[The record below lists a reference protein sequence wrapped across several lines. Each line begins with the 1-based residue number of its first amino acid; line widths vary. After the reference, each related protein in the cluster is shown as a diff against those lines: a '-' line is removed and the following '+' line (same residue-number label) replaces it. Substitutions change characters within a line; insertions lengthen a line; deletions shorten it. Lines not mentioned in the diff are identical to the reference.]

1 MIAATRN
8 VNVKPYRTSVSI
20 DAKLLQDVEE
30 DGRSVRDEKKMDN
43 KQESIFGEGLLNLT
57 KNSRINVQHKHGDSS
72 EQSKRNTSV
81 ALTSSD
87 TGSNEEAFGLTMTDA
102 RPELKPR
109 ERKRKLRGLQYIKPK
124 LPTKSYTL
132 VPYVNE
138 WVQSIVMV
146 MVTLT
151 LLYSV
156 QVLALKDSSFRNG
169 FQLRLF
175 PRSGSLLTSIL
186 KLVRVNRMSG
196 LVHTYCHMVC
206 VNTARWQ

>member
-8 VNVKPYRTSVSI
+8 VDVKPYRTSVPI
-20 DAKLLQDVEE
+20 DAKLLQDVKE

-43 KQESIFGEGLLNLT
+43 KQENIFGEGLLNLT

-109 ERKRKLRGLQYIKPK
+109 ERKRKLRGLHHIKPK
-124 LPTKSYTL
+124 LPINSYTL

-138 WVQSIVMV
+138 
-146 MVTLT
+146 
-151 LLYSV
+151 
-156 QVLALKDSSFRNG
+156 
-169 FQLRLF
+169 
-175 PRSGSLLTSIL
+175 
-186 KLVRVNRMSG
+186 
-196 LVHTYCHMVC
+196 
-206 VNTARWQ
+206 